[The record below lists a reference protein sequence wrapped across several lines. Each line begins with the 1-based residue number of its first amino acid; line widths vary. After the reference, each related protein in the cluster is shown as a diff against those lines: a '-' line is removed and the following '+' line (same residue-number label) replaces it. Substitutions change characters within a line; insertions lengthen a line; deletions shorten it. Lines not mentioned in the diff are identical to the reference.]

1 MLELKTSTSYVAQIV
16 CPLDMSKPIS
26 EDLVKL
32 EQEGVIV
39 YDALYKEM
47 VLVIAPLMCI
57 ICDNP
62 RASELLNHLGSSAL
76 KYCRICMVSKIMCVY
91 HILFICPPVF
101 LKCDKTENPDELSEL
116 RTMALALQQ
125 IAEIAALRT
134 EQEKIEMRKL
144 YGVRETLNPLFSI
157 HVDLYRYEKK
167 NALHYHFY
175 VQFFSLDAYQ

>member
-1 MLELKTSTSYVAQIV
+1 
-16 CPLDMSKPIS
+16 MSKPIS

-39 YDALYKEM
+39 YDVLYKEM

-76 KYCRICMVSKIMCVY
+76 KYCRVCM
-91 HILFICPPVF
+91 
-101 LKCDKTENPDELSEL
+101 CDKTENPDELSEL

-125 IAEIAALRT
+125 IAEIAALWT
-134 EQEKIEMRKL
+134 KQEKIETRKL
-144 YGVRETLNPLFSI
+144 YGHIRNICHGGNFSSDERCGDTLKMIFLTPVMQHIMCGIPVEDLQGAQAIYQPGAPRKKGLKIYLKNLPLT
-157 HVDLYRYEKK
+157 LAGK
-167 NALHYHFY
+167 
-175 VQFFSLDAYQ
+175 